1 MSHCLACRRANQILG
16 ALTAPARLYSQ
27 VDAPEWKQAPWACRT
42 DQAGVAVFVQDDL
55 PIAALESIEC
65 EIYLVHGQIGD
76 AARSEHDDLLSLISA
91 SAGSQTDV
99 LRVGGDD
106 ELQRQQQ
113 LLVCLKTPES
123 FQFVGEFGGQMG
135 VVEPGTDQAFI
146 DVLDIGLVVRL

>member
-65 EIYLVHGQIGD
+65 EIYLEKYD
-76 AARSEHDDLLSLISA
+76 
-91 SAGSQTDV
+91 SQEAE
-99 LRVGGDD
+99 R
-106 ELQRQQQ
+106 RP
-113 LLVCLKTPES
+113 TPRKL
-123 FQFVGEFGGQMG
+123 G
-135 VVEPGTDQAFI
+135 
-146 DVLDIGLVVRL
+146 

>member
-1 MSHCLACRRANQILG
+1 MSHCLACRLANQILG

-42 DQAGVAVFVQDDL
+42 DQAGVAVFVQDYL

-91 SAGSQTDV
+91 SAGSQNTAIFENRATVSRPPGVHRRGVHEHLLGHELID
-99 LRVGGDD
+99 LGRGERRIGGF
-106 ELQRQQQ
+106 
-113 LLVCLKTPES
+113 S
-123 FQFVGEFGGQMG
+123 GG
-135 VVEPGTDQAFI
+135 
-146 DVLDIGLVVRL
+146 

>member
-1 MSHCLACRRANQILG
+1 MG

-42 DQAGVAVFVQDDL
+42 ERHLDQAGVAVFVQDDL

-91 SAGSQTDV
+91 SAGRQTDV

-106 ELQRQQQ
+106 ELQ
-113 LLVCLKTPES
+113 LE
-123 FQFVGEFGGQMG
+123 QFTG
-135 VVEPGTDQAFI
+135 
-146 DVLDIGLVVRL
+146 RLWERFSRELTSASNSSSSA